1 MVQLTINF
9 ARKLG
14 GIAIGPNGFDLM
26 IVIIESNSSMIPF
39 PTRFHSE
46 LYFSLGFVKSEYNY
60 SMILYKIR

>member
-14 GIAIGPNGFDLM
+14 GIALGPNGFDLM

-39 PTRFHSE
+39 PARFHSE
-46 LYFSLGFVKSEYNY
+46 L
-60 SMILYKIR
+60 

>member
-9 ARKLG
+9 ACKLG

-39 PTRFHSE
+39 PTSSHLGIRFM
-46 LYFSLGFVKSEYNY
+46 VRN
-60 SMILYKIR
+60 

>member
-9 ARKLG
+9 ACKLG

-39 PTRFHSE
+39 PTSPHLGIRFIFRNQPRVIRIIHL
-46 LYFSLGFVKSEYNY
+46 LYE
-60 SMILYKIR
+60 